1 MEGERLGEWL
11 NGSGR
16 MFTSLTGVGCGVRGV
31 ASWQDV
37 ITDGCTVGGEIQ
49 LISYHRHQLVGII
62 LNCIV
67 INIIS

>member
-37 ITDGCTVGGEIQ
+37 ITDGCTAGGKPA
-49 LISYHRHQLVGII
+49 Y
-62 LNCIV
+62 
-67 INIIS
+67 IISSS